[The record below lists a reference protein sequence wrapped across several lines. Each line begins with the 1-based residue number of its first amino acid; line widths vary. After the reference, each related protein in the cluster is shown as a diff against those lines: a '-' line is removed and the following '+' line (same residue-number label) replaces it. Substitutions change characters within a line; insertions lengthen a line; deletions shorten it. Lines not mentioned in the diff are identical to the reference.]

1 VEEVVVGIDNFIII
15 PDNDSRKNAPHDDD
29 DDDDDEGEDE
39 EPNLKCT
46 CTFSSSTLP
55 LLISSVMLAFEDAML
70 ILVSV
75 LLLLLFNNALVKES
89 TSNLDR
95 MLEEGD
101 TNGGN
106 PRNSKTATCCS
117 ATTPC
122 SRPSS

>member
-1 VEEVVVGIDNFIII
+1 VGIDNFVII

-75 LLLLLFNNALVKES
+75 LLLLFNNALVKES